1 MRVVFISRG
10 APNLEWSGG
19 DCACR
24 LEEPD
29 LIVLGFNAVGEVSY
43 ERELKGETDFFERVA
58 KLSKAKDAV
67 VVCGCVTDT
76 RGHKRKSAVVAENGK
91 LLGVSDMVNAVDGE
105 TAGGAV
111 VRVYETKAGRIGVVV
126 AQDLYFPEV
135 INALAVCG
143 SDCIVCPFEETG
155 DIELAILRA
164 HAFCY
169 GVPLFFCGVGFSAVA
184 DITGAITVASAQSP
198 FPVAFAVKK
207 EYHLVE
213 TRRRGFYK
221 RDRAGMR

>member
-1 MRVVFISRG
+1 MRIEFVSRG
-10 APNLEWSGG
+10 TLRTFKEGNSTPCDIHSV
-19 DCACR
+19 
-24 LEEPD
+24 D
-29 LIVLGFNAVGEVSY
+29 LIFFGFDGVGEVSY
-43 ERELKGETDFFERVA
+43 EKELKGESDFFADVA
-58 KLSKAKDAV
+58 LLSKSGKNIV
-67 VVCGCVTDT
+67 VSGCVTDT

-111 VRVYETKAGRIGVVV
+111 IRVYETKVGRIGVVV

-213 TRRRGFYK
+213 TRRRGVWDLFS
-221 RDRAGMR
+221 